1 MSKYASLY
9 PAERRIFPT
18 VRVYEA
24 AVVPDGKIRYAVG
37 RGEHMDYS
45 KIGALIRRLRQER
58 KMTQREL
65 AQTLGLS
72 PKTVSKWERGV
83 SHS

>member
-1 MSKYASLY
+1 
-9 PAERRIFPT
+9 
-18 VRVYEA
+18 
-24 AVVPDGKIRYAVG
+24 
-37 RGEHMDYS
+37 MDYS

-72 PKTVSKWERGV
+72 PKTVSKWERGD
-83 SHS
+83 SQS